1 MKNLRATVA
10 TIILT
15 AGVLAGCGAPDDL
28 GEAALPVAA
37 PAGQAGAPVGGAAP
51 VPDAAGAGQAGVA
64 QAGAGQAGAPQAGA
78 GQAGVAPGGAGQA
91 AAVPPGTA
99 GGTGGS
105 ATDKNDK
112 SDGAAPASTTPAA
125 TTKPKPATEGADP
138 ATAPC
143 SGISLTAQ
151 LRTTAPAK
159 GKRTAY
165 LSVVNKSS
173 QPCALNGHPDL
184 QLLDG
189 ADDPVSTGTERL
201 GTKKPLTLTPGA
213 AAWSTLV
220 WSTVAGPDEPTTGDC
235 QRAATIL
242 TVYAPPD
249 NVGIEIPYSA
259 GPVCQF
265 GQINATPFSATAPTA

>member
-15 AGVLAGCGAPDDL
+15 AGVLAGCGTPDDL

-37 PAGQAGAPVGGAAP
+37 PAGQAGAPAGGIAP
-51 VPDAAGAGQAGVA
+51 VPDAAGINPAATNQAGIDPAGANQAGVNP
-64 QAGAGQAGAPQAGA
+64 AGTAAAVP
-78 GQAGVAPGGAGQA
+78 PGTA

-99 GGTGGS
+99 GGAGGS
-105 ATDKNDK
+105 APDK
-112 SDGAAPASTTPAA
+112 SDKTRNATPAA
-125 TTKPKPATEGADP
+125 TEKPKPATEGADP

-165 LSVVNKSS
+165 LSVVNKST

-189 ADDPVSTGTERL
+189 HEEPVSTGTERI
-201 GTKKPLTLTPGA
+201 GTKKPVTLAPGA

-220 WSTVAGPDEPTTGDC
+220 WSTVAGPDEPATGDC

-265 GQINATPFSATAPTA
+265 GQINATPFSAKAPSA